1 MIEDALVVLEQS
13 PPAGCGNALWMSL
26 VRRKCGGL
34 DGATPTSLQSPQ
46 KRHQVIKSKPTSAQK
61 CLDRK
66 YSFYAHTVVSGI
78 SSVHKGAMLVTHFA
92 SIANSICLRYH

>member
-1 MIEDALVVLEQS
+1 MIEDALVALEQS

-26 VRRKCGGL
+26 FRRKSGGL

-66 YSFYAHTVVSGI
+66 YSFYTHSNDRST
-78 SSVHKGAMLVTHFA
+78 SSLLATGANRGCVGTGM
-92 SIANSICLRYH
+92 R